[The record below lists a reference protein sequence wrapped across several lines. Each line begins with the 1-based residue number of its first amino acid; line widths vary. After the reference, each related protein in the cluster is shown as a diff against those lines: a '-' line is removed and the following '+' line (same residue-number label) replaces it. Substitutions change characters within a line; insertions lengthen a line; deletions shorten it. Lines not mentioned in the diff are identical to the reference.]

1 VTRGKEASGRRIEQT
16 VKWCARRLLNTRNCL
31 DEAGRIAYMTENSRL
46 SAELATE
53 LHNRVARQVVAQI
66 INETKAAG
74 GSYSDL
80 LVICESVLVGVVV
93 ECFKLGHDG
102 KVIDLLF
109 TAAKDRLAK
118 VRLEDL
124 HAKGTS

>member
-1 VTRGKEASGRRIEQT
+1 V
-16 VKWCARRLLNTRNCL
+16 VPVARSPGEGEKDT
-31 DEAGRIAYMTENSRL
+31 GMTENASL
-46 SAELATE
+46 SAEAATE

-80 LVICESVLVGVVV
+80 LVICESVLVGVIV
-93 ECFKLGHDG
+93 ECFRLGHDS
-102 KVIDLLF
+102 KVIDLVF
-109 TAAKDRLAK
+109 TAAKARLAK

-124 HAKGTS
+124 QAEGTS

>member
-1 VTRGKEASGRRIEQT
+1 V
-16 VKWCARRLLNTRNCL
+16 VPVARSLGEGEKDT
-31 DEAGRIAYMTENSRL
+31 GMTENASL
-46 SAELATE
+46 SAEAATE

-80 LVICESVLVGVVV
+80 LVICESVLVGVIV
-93 ECFKLGHDG
+93 ECFRLGDDS
-102 KVIDLLF
+102 KVIDLVF
-109 TAAKDRLAK
+109 TAAKARLAK

-124 HAKGTS
+124 QAKGTS